1 MNRLFTFKVCQILLA
16 FFLASV
22 FVGCQNTNHPCQA
35 AELLPPEIT
44 SGPAEGEII
53 ATLRPSYAWRAAND
67 CAVQGYQL
75 EIGNQQQAIISNTA
89 TTSWA
94 MNADLQEAT
103 RYSWKVAAVAPDGTV
118 GPFSRSTTFF
128 TGPTCSAN
136 QMMEISLDSP
146 SSGQV
151 VGQGSPELKWSYAS
165 YQQSSVCMPEGH
177 RFVVQNQATGQ
188 VVLQGDGGPHTS
200 FSTPIQYL
208 EDCQRYQ
215 WWVIPTMNG
224 QPANSYGSKKASF
237 STDFGGLCASCDSL
251 NLQAPVPLTPPDGA
265 IWTQASPV
273 ITWEYDQPYCL
284 NAFEFR
290 AEISPDPAF
299 TPPVTNTQFP
309 AHEFSMMFDPAAY
322 LLEDCTTYYWRVF
335 ALQSDAGGSQVSQV
349 SPTFSFITDFTGNC
363 QDDVLGEKPGGKVA
377 RDSVCRGGPGTAYP
391 IRLYLSG
398 ETQVDFL
405 GRSEDSS
412 WLVIRRPDGYGEC
425 WINASLLET
434 TIQSIAGL
442 PVKEAPPL
450 PTPTNISIASPG
462 ADATAA
468 PPVACSTY
476 GTKLS
481 CELAG
486 CNWLSGTSIDS
497 GECVNP

>member
-1 MNRLFTFKVCQILLA
+1 MNRLLSIGQAFLTFILVAVLA
-16 FFLASV
+16 AC
-22 FVGCQNTNHPCQA
+22 GNTPPPCTA
-35 AELLPPEIT
+35 DELLPPQVT
-44 SGPAEGEII
+44 SGPSEGEII
-53 ATLRPSYAWRAAND
+53 ATLRPSFAWQLVND

-75 EIGNQQQAIISNTA
+75 EIGNEQQAIISNTA

-151 VGQGSPELKWSYAS
+151 VGLGSPELKWSYAS

-177 RFVVQNQATGQ
+177 RFVVQNQSTGQ

-200 FSTPIQYL
+200 FSTSIQYL

-215 WWVIPTMNG
+215 WWVIPTMDG

-237 STDFGGLCASCDSL
+237 SSNFGGLCASCDSA

-265 IWTQASPV
+265 IWTQPSPV
-273 ITWEYDQPYCL
+273 VTWGYDQPYCL
-284 NAFEFR
+284 DAFEFR
-290 AEISPDPAF
+290 AEISPDPSFA
-299 TPPVTNTQFP
+299 PPVTNTQFP

-322 LLEDCTTYYWRVF
+322 LLQDCTTYYWRVF

-363 QDDVLGEKPGGKVA
+363 QDDVPGEKPGGKVA
-377 RDSVCRGGPGTAYP
+377 RDSVCRGGPGTVYP

-405 GRSEDSS
+405 GRSEDSN

-425 WINASLLET
+425 WMSASLLET
-434 TIQSIAGL
+434 IVSFENL
-442 PVKEAPPL
+442 PVYAAPPL
-450 PTPTNISIASPG
+450 PVVELPTPKPEKEDICIK
-462 ADATAA
+462 
-468 PPVACSTY
+468 PPHPDPENNCWIWFPD
-476 GTKLS
+476 K
-481 CELAG
+481 CQ
-486 CNWLSGTSIDS
+486 W
-497 GECVNP
+497 ECWN